1 MSRPSPVADLEA
13 GSRDAAAVLPTEAG
27 SSRPP
32 AGRSYSLNVPSF
44 LRSSN
49 APSPLL
55 PEPAT
60 ASTGAAPTTNS
71 SGSSTSGRNRAHTVS
86 VSVRNRNRAAS
97 ISQRDRKGSGTAS
110 ISARRRSGS
119 IASSLRRSGEGPR
132 GGEERAG
139 SPVNFEVQG
148 NGETRELNDEVVG
161 MLDCIDPQVAT
172 SKSYCFRF
180 YETVLM
186 SSEPFAK
193 HLEWSGIPPLAGTME
208 PPT

>member
-1 MSRPSPVADLEA
+1 MSRPTPVADLEA
-13 GSRDAAAVLPTEAG
+13 GSRDAAAVSPADTG

-55 PEPAT
+55 PEPVT
-60 ASTGAAPTTNS
+60 ASAGSVPTGTNS
-71 SGSSTSGRNRAHTVS
+71 SESSTTGRNRAHTVA

-119 IASSLRRSGEGPR
+119 IASSLRRSGEGAR

-172 SKSYCFRF
+172 SQSSWFRILRDCAD
-180 YETVLM
+180 VQ
-186 SSEPFAK
+186 
-193 HLEWSGIPPLAGTME
+193 
-208 PPT
+208 